1 MIVQVPL
8 LTCYSIH
15 FDFMGGVRLSS
26 LLFQDEGESGEEEEE
41 EDGFFVPH
49 GYLSEGEG
57 EMSDGEEG
65 VNRLDFNV
73 SN

>member
-1 MIVQVPL
+1 MIN
-8 LTCYSIH
+8 
-15 FDFMGGVRLSS
+15 FASS
-26 LLFQDEGESGEEEEE
+26 YLQDEGESGEEEEE

-65 VNRLDFNV
+65 VNWFELNL
-73 SN
+73 SS